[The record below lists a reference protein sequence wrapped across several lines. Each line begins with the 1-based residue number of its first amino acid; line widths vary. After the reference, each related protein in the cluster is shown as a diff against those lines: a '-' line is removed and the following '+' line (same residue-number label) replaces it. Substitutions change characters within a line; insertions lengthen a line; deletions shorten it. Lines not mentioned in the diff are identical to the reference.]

1 MTGRLVGTWSSEAS
15 GLYYSSFED
24 ETLTFCSDGGG
35 EYEFARPGHRSR
47 RAFRWRS
54 LAPDRIELTW
64 TDTVESVEL
73 TVGIADEDTPLAGP
87 VLMLRVSP
95 AVEFAEEFGRL
106 PSG

>member
-1 MTGRLVGTWSSEAS
+1 MIGRLVGSWSSEAS

-24 ETLTFCSDGGG
+24 EMLTFHSDGAG

-47 RAFRWRS
+47 REFRWRS
-54 LAPDRIELTW
+54 LASDRIELTW
-64 TDTVESVEL
+64 TDTNESVGL
-73 TVGIADEDTPLAGP
+73 TVGITDEDTRLAGP

-106 PSG
+106 PSS